1 MTATV
6 SGLGD
11 VGRKTIELHPMAIAE
26 TITYGNFTTLLGT
39 DHYDIRLQ
47 IRFPGREHPVQV
59 GFEYQHT
66 R

>member
-1 MTATV
+1 
-6 SGLGD
+6 
-11 VGRKTIELHPMAIAE
+11 MAIAE

-39 DHYDIRLQ
+39 DRYDIRLQ
-47 IRFPGREHPVQV
+47 IRIPGREHPVQV